1 VEPWPGD
8 DLARLGRVDD
18 DGPVS
23 AELRRADIKVVDSSK
38 DGLSCVGACPFEGML
53 IAAENGH
60 GHPTKGDSGGPLVTF
75 DAQGPI
81 VVGIYSAEMLG
92 SHYYMRTA
100 RDPFS
105 RDGPRSARRT
115 RCELGPT

>member
-1 VEPWPGD
+1 VTP
-8 DLARLGRVDD
+8 ARVAGRDADTELWSRGRTMISLGWGRVDD
-18 DGPVS
+18 DGPIS

-53 IAAENGH
+53 IAAEDGH
-60 GHPTKGDSGGPLVTF
+60 GHPTDGDSGGPLVTF

-100 RDPFS
+100 RDPFF
-105 RDGPRSARRT
+105 P
-115 RCELGPT
+115 